1 MAQGRSGRRVIRSVD
16 TWSVLKFS
24 VLLYGSLLVVA
35 LVASI
40 LLWMVAVSVGVIDN
54 FEDFV
59 LELLALQTF
68 SLSPVRLFS
77 GLAVGGL
84 MLVVLG
90 TGVNVLVAVLYNLA
104 SDIVGGIEVTV
115 VEEEPGQPLRR
126 SMV

>member
-1 MAQGRSGRRVIRSVD
+1 MAQGRSARRVIRTVD

-54 FEDFV
+54 FEDFI
-59 LELLALQTF
+59 LELLALKTF
-68 SLSPVRLFS
+68 SLSPLRLFS

-115 VEEEPGQPLRR
+115 VEEDPGQPLRR

>member
-1 MAQGRSGRRVIRSVD
+1 MAQGRSGRRVIRTVD

>member
-1 MAQGRSGRRVIRSVD
+1 MAQGRPTRRVIRTVD

-24 VLLYGSLLVVA
+24 VLLYGSLLVVV

-40 LLWMVAVSVGVIDN
+40 MLWIVAASVGVVDN

-59 LELLALQTF
+59 TELLALKSF
-68 SLSPVRLFS
+68 RISAIRLFS
-77 GLAVGGL
+77 ASFVGGL

-90 TGVNVLVAVLYNLA
+90 TGVNVLLAVLYNLA
-104 SDIVGGIEVTV
+104 SDIVGGIQVTV
-115 VEEEPGQPLRR
+115 VEEDGSRPVRR